1 VAQAAPAPVV
11 RTAANAVAVRTPVA
25 ASPSNGAAAPRVAIP
40 AERKVVVTPSRNG
53 NGAAHHPEPMRTVTG
68 PLSNGNGASEN
79 GHHAHNGLNG
89 SAAAKAAPAAGHGP
103 SSNGAA
109 LPSVEQFRAALL
121 KAVSE
126 RTGYPEDMLDE
137 TLPLESGLGIDS
149 IKTVE
154 IFSNLK
160 EYHRFFLRDGQDEEE
175 ALKEFTQLKTLG
187 DIISSYELQYEALSS
202 GKTSDSEQ
210 NGAPERVE
218 RYAVEAVEAPA
229 LNGKKKSS
237 RLVT

>member
-1 VAQAAPAPVV
+1 VAAPVV
-11 RTAANAVAVRTPVA
+11 RATAAPVAVRTVVA
-25 ASPSNGAAAPRVAIP
+25 VPARVTIP

-53 NGAAHHPEPMRTVTG
+53 NGAAHVAEPVRASAAPST
-68 PLSNGNGASEN
+68 NGSSEN
-79 GHHAHNGLNG
+79 GHHAHNGVNGNG
-89 SAAAKAAPAAGHGP
+89 SAIAKATPAPAAAP
-103 SSNGAA
+103 SSNGAN
-109 LPSVEQFRAALL
+109 LPSIDSFRAALL

-137 TLPLESGLGIDS
+137 SLPLESGLGIDS

-160 EYHRFFLRDGQDEEE
+160 DYHRFFLRDGQDEEE

-187 DIISSYELQYEALSS
+187 DIISSYELQHQALSAGAKSEPDDDSAS
-202 GKTSDSEQ
+202 G
-210 NGAPERVE
+210 PVE